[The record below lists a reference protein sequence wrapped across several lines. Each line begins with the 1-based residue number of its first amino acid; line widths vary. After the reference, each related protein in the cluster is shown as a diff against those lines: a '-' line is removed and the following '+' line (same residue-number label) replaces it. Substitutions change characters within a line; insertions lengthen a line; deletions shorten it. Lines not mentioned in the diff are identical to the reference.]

1 MKIIRINHFR
11 TVFHAGNDWRCPLLR
26 GLMIFSIVL
35 GSFSL
40 FAADGSFLDLLSAP
54 PGTNGSLRNLAAV
67 LPASTNVPAPTN
79 IPASTNVPA
88 PANASSAGVTNSVET
103 LDDKYKLAVG
113 DRLSF
118 KIIEDGEDPKQ
129 LEVTDSGDLEAP
141 YIGRFPCVGKTC
153 RQLSRELK
161 AALEKDYYYQATV
174 IVAVDLK
181 AKSQGIVYLVGPVR
195 SPGPQ
200 DIPSHEEFT
209 LSKAILRAGGFG
221 DFADT
226 HHVRVTRKE
235 TGQNGA
241 GNKTYIVD
249 VARILE
255 NGKTDLDM
263 VLEPGDFIYIPERAI
278 RF

>member
-11 TVFHAGNDWRCPLLR
+11 TVFNAGNNWRCPLLP
-26 GLMIFSIVL
+26 GLMIFFIVL
-35 GSFSL
+35 GSFKL
-40 FAADGSFLDLLSAP
+40 LAADGSFLDLLSAP
-54 PGTNGSLRNLAAV
+54 PGTNGSLRNLATL
-67 LPASTNVPAPTN
+67 LPASMNVPA
-79 IPASTNVPA
+79 SS
-88 PANASSAGVTNSVET
+88 NAFSAGITNSVET

-118 KIIEDGEDPKQ
+118 KIIEDEEEPKQ
-129 LEVTDSGDLEAP
+129 LDVTDSGDLEVP

-161 AALEKDYYYQATV
+161 AALEQDYYYQATV

-195 SPGPQ
+195 TPGPQ
-200 DIPSHEEFT
+200 DIPSDEEFT

-235 TGQNGA
+235 TGQGGA
-241 GNKTYIVD
+241 GNKTFIVD

-255 NGKTDLDM
+255 TGKTDLDM